1 MHNILLHTKINLQ
14 VMWSP
19 MSSLYAP
26 GPVRVIQPTH
36 VWLQVETAMSR
47 RGRDLIIPDAESIG
61 HAQLIDAN

>member
-1 MHNILLHTKINLQ
+1 
-14 VMWSP
+14 

-36 VWLQVETAMSR
+36 VGLQVETAMSR